1 MQENRTDRFARIAGL
16 IFVGLLLIGP
26 LVFLQHNLLLLAGK
40 DETHLDI
47 LAREKLMNEME
58 GFQDALRPDNYI
70 EQALNELN
78 QHFSLKPPP
87 GQENELSLIP
97 GVDPKLID
105 AGFID
110 KALAFLKSRFAI
122 QPFLMLTTD
131 CDMQNHW
138 LWTAS
143 QLFPDRDT
151 FDRFAES
158 AIYGLSCVD
167 DDPVNYLPYSESLPD
182 RIAAFTERNRKIDGN
197 PHQVFASYFVRHI
210 SAFTNP
216 MLYQGQARVFF
227 SNRLGNQRAYQ
238 IFHQL
243 KRGHPPLESLL
254 GLYYCCF
261 NNCDLPP
268 ATILKRAMP
277 AKNPDARRN
286 LLKMTI
292 RQPFFK
298 VASGRLFYFSGFPTI
313 FRTLVEDYGIKNP
326 ATSKQIMQFIAS
338 HCLVTSIDSAMLV
351 SDFRKPAAMVG
362 GLIKL
367 MLLLLLAAIVRFM
380 PGSANLPLK
389 LGGKLRL
396 AVALSVL
403 LPVTGFLAI
412 ILLTRSNSERLA
424 IHSCQTR
431 IRQQLQFFEKLV
443 NENDPRLLMMFQGFK
458 KHFADSLHAAG
469 PVAQPQIAMTDPYR
483 LLEFANISLFFDQNA
498 RMLKFYEQRK
508 YEGHI
513 KEMGGLFRILSELG
527 TANRN
532 NMLIQ
537 DMQRRHLFVS
547 SFTDSYWDVFATGPV
562 LAKESL
568 FTKNFLSM
576 SALKRA
582 CNQLIANP
590 ESPNTPEA
598 VLFNEVD
605 DTSIMRSLLKQI
617 WKEAPAL
624 LTDYSEDHLIDF
636 SLFLRGPS
644 ELRELQIPR
653 KGRGTG
659 QLRAIAQKAIQRR
672 TSGSLVNRLDDR
684 IELQNWLYYEDTPVI
699 IAARA
704 VIPAV
709 PIHPPIYFILPMALF
724 AYAVLA
730 MALLSDSLA
739 EALLV
744 PVQTLLAF
752 VGSIQNDQLNV
763 KAEIKS
769 GDEFTEL
776 ADSFNR
782 MSTGLCQRAKMR
794 RFVSEKLFESL
805 DNSQAE
811 TTGLATVTI
820 LSSDIRGFTSISEQ
834 YPPEEIV
841 SLLNEYLSLMEDA
854 ITSHGGSIEKIIGDA
869 IIAAFYHNDTG
880 DNHAVRACMA
890 ALAMRQRLDEFNRN
904 RQQQQCFTLETGIG
918 LATGPAVLGFAGTT
932 TRRREFFLIGD
943 VLQRAET
950 LESLTRTGTVSKVFA
965 DCETCDLAAEKLEF
979 CAATDPN
986 AIWREL
992 KNAA

>member
-1 MQENRTDRFARIAGL
+1 MQENGTGSSARIAGL
-16 IFVGLLLIGP
+16 VFVGLLLIGP
-26 LVFLQHNLLLLAGK
+26 LVFLQHNLLVLAVK

-58 GFQDALRPDNYI
+58 GFQDALRPDKYI
-70 EQALNELN
+70 EQALNGLN

-87 GQENELSLIP
+87 GQEHELSLSP
-97 GVDPKLID
+97 GIDPRLID
-105 AGFID
+105 TDFIN
-110 KALAFLKSRFAI
+110 KALAFLKSQYAM
-122 QPFLMLTTD
+122 QPFLMLAAD
-131 CDMQNHW
+131 CDLQHHW
-138 LWTAS
+138 LWTSS

-151 FDRFAES
+151 FDRFAEA

-167 DDPVNYLPYSESLPD
+167 EDPVNYLPNSESLPD
-182 RIAAFTERNRKIDGN
+182 RIAAFTERNQHIDNN
-197 PHQVFASYFVRHI
+197 PHQVFASYFVKYV

-227 SNRLGNQRAYQ
+227 SNRFGNQRAYQ
-238 IFHQL
+238 IFHL
-243 KRGHPPLESLL
+243 LSRGLPPAESLF

-286 LLKMTI
+286 LLKMTV

-298 VASGRLFYFSGFPTI
+298 LTADRYYYFSGFPTI
-313 FRTLVEDYGIKNP
+313 FRTLAEDYGIKNP
-326 ATSKQIMQFIAS
+326 ATSRTTMQFISS
-338 HCLVTSIDSAMLV
+338 HCLVTSIDSNLLV

-362 GLIKL
+362 ALIKL
-367 MLLLLLAAIVRFM
+367 MLLLLLAATVRFL
-380 PGSANLPLK
+380 PASATLPLK

-396 AVALSVL
+396 AVAMSVM
-403 LPVTGFLAI
+403 LPVAAFLAI

-424 IHSCQTR
+424 IHECQTR

-469 PVAQPQIAMTDPYR
+469 PYAQPQIAMSDPYK

-498 RMLKFYEQRK
+498 RMLKFYEQNS

-513 KEMGGLFRILSELG
+513 KEMGGLYRILSELG

-532 NMLIQ
+532 NRLIQ
-537 DMQRRHLFVS
+537 DMQRKHLFVS

-582 CNQLIANP
+582 CNQLIAHP

-598 VLFNEVD
+598 VLFHEVG
-605 DTSIMRSLLKQI
+605 DTPIMRSLLKQI
-617 WKEAPAL
+617 WKEAPGL
-624 LTDYSEDHLIDF
+624 LTDYSEDHQIDF
-636 SLFLRGPS
+636 SLFLRGPT

-653 KGRGTG
+653 RGRGTG
-659 QLRAIAQKAIQRR
+659 QLRAIAEKAIQRR

-684 IELQNWLYYEDTPVI
+684 IELQNWLYYEDLPVI

-704 VIPAV
+704 SIPAI
-709 PIHPPIYFILPMALF
+709 PLQSPIYFILPLALF

-730 MALLSDSLA
+730 MALLSDSLT

-752 VGSIQNDQLNV
+752 VGSIQKDQLNV
-763 KAEIKS
+763 RAEIKS

-805 DNSQAE
+805 DNSRPE

-841 SLLNEYLSLMEDA
+841 SLLNDYLSLMEDA
-854 ITSHGGSIEKIIGDA
+854 ITSYGGSIEKIVGDA
-869 IIAAFYHNDTG
+869 IIAAFYQNDSG
-880 DNHAVRACMA
+880 ENSAVRACMA
-890 ALAMRQRLDEFNRN
+890 ALAMRQRLDEFNSN
-904 RQQQQCFTLETGIG
+904 RQKQQRFTLETGIG
-918 LATGPAVLGFAGTT
+918 LATGDAVLGFAGTT
-932 TRRREFFLIGD
+932 ARRREFFLLGD
-943 VLQRAET
+943 VVQRAET

-965 DCETCDLAAEKLEF
+965 DSETCGLAAGKMLF
-979 CAATDPN
+979 CPSTNPEN
-986 AIWREL
+986 AWREL
-992 KNAA
+992 KHAA